1 MEEVIIQ
8 IFFATII
15 GGLLGSIIGLGGG
28 FIIVPFLTLIVGL
41 PIKMAIP
48 ISLLSIVVISLSATS
63 IYAPNGRVNFR
74 AGIILEST
82 MALGAVI
89 GANINLMIDER
100 YLYVMFALLLLYV
113 SYRMYT
119 GTSRIGGG
127 GMLSGS
133 MELALTLSFL
143 GGILSALLGI
153 GGGLINIPILVLIF
167 GLPMETAIGTS
178 LFIISLTSMT
188 STFIYLIKGALNVMY
203 GSAGVLGAYIGS
215 QLGSRLGLRLKAETL
230 RRLFIIVL
238 IVFSYLMLSKGLG
251 V

>member
-1 MEEVIIQ
+1 
-8 IFFATII
+8 
-15 GGLLGSIIGLGGG
+15 
-28 FIIVPFLTLIVGL
+28 
-41 PIKMAIP
+41 
-48 ISLLSIVVISLSATS
+48 
-63 IYAPNGRVNFR
+63 
-74 AGIILEST
+74 
-82 MALGAVI
+82 
-89 GANINLMIDER
+89 
-100 YLYVMFALLLLYV
+100 
-113 SYRMYT
+113 
-119 GTSRIGGG
+119 
-127 GMLSGS
+127 MLSGS

-167 GLPMETAIGTS
+167 GLSMETAIGTS

-238 IVFSYLMLSKGLG
+238 IVFSYLMLSRGLG